1 LVQAIAGCWRQA
13 DAMRDGLAR
22 HESRVTGDSNR
33 RREFSVD
40 PFSRRVGGALCG
52 VLGVRKWARS
62 GELGTACHARAFR
75 PEETDWDELVT
86 LYTALARTTS
96 SPIVELN
103 RAVAVSWASGPADA
117 LALADLLGVH
127 VH

>member
-1 LVQAIAGCWRQA
+1 
-13 DAMRDGLAR
+13 MRDGLAR

-33 RREFSVD
+33 RREFSAD
-40 PFSRRVGGALCG
+40 PIQQAGRRGAVRGSGGE
-52 VLGVRKWARS
+52 KWARS